1 MTDFNRESM
10 STERSEDEDVR
21 LLWIAA
27 VLAKTHAQPET
38 SVEMRV
44 READAL
50 VKAYRQRFS
59 WER

>member
-1 MTDFNRESM
+1 MNDEKVPID
-10 STERSEDEDVR
+10 RSEDEDVR
-21 LLWIAA
+21 MLWIAA

-38 SVEMRV
+38 STEMRV

>member
-1 MTDFNRESM
+1 MNDTKVPV
-10 STERSEDEDVR
+10 ERSEDEDVR

-27 VLAKTHAQPET
+27 VLTKTHAQPDT

>member
-1 MTDFNRESM
+1 M